1 MRLRMNHFVH
11 TSVTYVEYPS
21 VCGFGPAQYQLHIP
35 LQATESAQ
43 AGLPGCATPTC
54 ISGRRQAGAQSQRR
68 ARKRWLQ
75 AARQIPLFLC
85 TRVAE
90 WMEFSADAS
99 RWWGERC
106 GSACGRWGSER
117 RQKGG
122 HRPSTSFGYARS
134 YRQSRRVIIK
144 GSPTLAIAHLHL
156 CLFVKQF
163 VGKVRVSEFC
173 VPHARSHEHGSRGDF
188 RKSCLLEVD

>member
-1 MRLRMNHFVH
+1 VPLRMSHFVH

-54 ISGRRQAGAQSQRR
+54 ISGRRQAGAQWQRR
-68 ARKRWLQ
+68 ARKRGLQ
-75 AARQIPLFLC
+75 AAPRQIPLFLYTC
-85 TRVAE
+85 VKAE
-90 WMEFSADAS
+90 WME
-99 RWWGERC
+99 
-106 GSACGRWGSER
+106 SER

-122 HRPSTSFGYARS
+122 HRASHLVWIRKVVQAEPTGDH
-134 YRQSRRVIIK
+134 K
-144 GSPTLAIAHLHL
+144 G
-156 CLFVKQF
+156 
-163 VGKVRVSEFC
+163 
-173 VPHARSHEHGSRGDF
+173 VPHAGDSTPAPVSFRQRVRGPRKVDIFVLYAAVTRAVFRGDF